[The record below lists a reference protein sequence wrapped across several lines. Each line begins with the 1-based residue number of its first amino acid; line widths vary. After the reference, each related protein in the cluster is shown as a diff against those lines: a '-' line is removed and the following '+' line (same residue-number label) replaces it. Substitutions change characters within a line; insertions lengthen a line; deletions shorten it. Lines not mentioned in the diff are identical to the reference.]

1 MREINF
7 KRKVNFWELSTFTRK
22 NKISCEVLVKQAYEK
37 GFLEDKNNF
46 LLGKFINHFKNKE
59 KYKSQ
64 LFQDIFASFIVG
76 ERFDKTFLEF
86 GATDG
91 LNLSNSYMLKNFL
104 GWKGIL
110 SEPSPQWHD
119 SLKINRE
126 ETEIITK
133 CIWSETGKTL
143 NFFMSETGIFSTLSD
158 YVDSD
163 INSLPENTKKR
174 KKAGKLITVNTISL
188 NDVIKDYFHNKPPSY
203 ISVDTEGSE
212 YEILEAFNFKKFRPI
227 VFTIEHN
234 FTIYEKKIN
243 DLMILNNYIRV
254 FKDITA
260 FDAWYVSEE
269 AYNQINLKKED

>member
-91 LNLSNSYMLKNFL
+91 LNLSNSYMLKNLL

-110 SEPSPQWHD
+110 AEPSPQWHD
-119 SLKINRE
+119 SLEINRE
-126 ETEIITK
+126 KAEILKK

-143 NFFMSETGIFSTLSD
+143 NFFMSESGELSTLND

-163 INSLPENTKKR
+163 INSLPANTKQR
-174 KKAGKLITVNTISL
+174 KKAGKIITVDTISL

-234 FTIYEKKIN
+234 FTVYEKKIN